1 MTTTTITT
9 LMMAFMATTT
19 MTIKM
24 HYLSRFAQDDHY
36 DNYSNNNTD
45 DGVHGNDINDDDKN
59 ALPEQICPR

>member
-1 MTTTTITT
+1 M
-9 LMMAFMATTT
+9 

-45 DGVHGNDINDDDKN
+45 DGFHGNDNDAK
-59 ALPEQICPR
+59 PEQICPDV